1 MHLSYTT
8 HIASLHYI
16 ENFSTYVVSRR
27 HQHIAYF
34 TTSLQEHREVNRSKD
49 QGKKKKHRRFLERS
63 NEIMESSIN
72 TAKLKGQMVK
82 VNPVFPRNV
91 SRHVGLNRFEP
102 DFPRNVS
109 RHIYPL
115 CNMGLCASIRL
126 VFLTLVSHCFAFH
139 RNVKFFKCQSLYGKN
154 PEKVYRQQT
163 FRVNCRRYG

>member
-27 HQHIAYF
+27 HLHIAYF
-34 TTSLQEHREVNRSKD
+34 TTSLQEHREAKRSKD
-49 QGKKKKHRRFLERS
+49 QGKKKHRRFLERS
-63 NEIMESSIN
+63 NEVMEFSIN
-72 TAKLKGQMVK
+72 TAKLKGQKVK

-109 RHIYPL
+109 RHIDPV

-139 RNVKFFKCQSLYGKN
+139 RNVKC
-154 PEKVYRQQT
+154 
-163 FRVNCRRYG
+163 VNCRNYG